1 MAKKISIN
9 DVARAAGVS
18 KATVSNYL
26 NNRGRRFSAETEER
40 IRKAVADL
48 RYIPD
53 PGARGIN
60 ILYLFNKY
68 PY

>member
-26 NNRGRRFSAETEER
+26 NNRGRRFSAETEKR